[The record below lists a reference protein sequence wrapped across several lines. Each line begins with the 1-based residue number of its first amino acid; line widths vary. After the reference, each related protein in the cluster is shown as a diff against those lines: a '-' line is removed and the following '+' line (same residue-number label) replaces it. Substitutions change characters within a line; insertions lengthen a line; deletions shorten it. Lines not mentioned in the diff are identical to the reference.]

1 MTLTGLRLS
10 HAALAAAASLPVCAC
25 GVPGDAV
32 TPDAGLLDTVVVAE
46 PDPIRRYL
54 DAPLPEMVGTFEAAV
69 RLVERSDSARAA
81 REWDRAAAA
90 LDSAVA
96 LLPTLEDWRPLL
108 LAGIRSEAG
117 DTAATRRLLDEVD
130 SRTGL
135 VERWG
140 WSFLSRARME
150 AGDPAGARRAAEQ
163 RAETTTGEE
172 AARAWLSVGRLA
184 LAGRDTA
191 RGRAAL
197 LRAVE
202 EGAVPG
208 ERPTGP
214 AVQASL
220 SLSGLP
226 GLSGEERYGLG
237 RLLLDGGEWERGYEL
252 LRETVGRVEVSGA
265 ERDRSRFQMA
275 RALAALGRW
284 ADAETE
290 LRILSGRELPRE
302 MEAQVLLHL
311 ARAERER
318 GRRDE
323 ARRTLL
329 RLVGL
334 HPDQPAA
341 GEAFLLLADEA
352 EDGGREEDARAY
364 YRQAVEA
371 GLKTAEVDR
380 AALEFG
386 TRAYLDGEYET
397 AARVFDLH
405 RDGHADPGGRQ
416 QATYW
421 AALAHRRL
429 GNRQEARDR
438 FLAAFADD
446 PISYYG
452 QLAAEEVDVPVLP
465 ADLPPGPPSPEGLE
479 RELANALL
487 RLRFH
492 LEVPTPGSFLFEY
505 DRLKRYFS
513 RYEGGLYALAE
524 AMVEDGW
531 PMRGILLGREIL
543 REEGAWNLRLLRI
556 IYPFPHRELISREAE
571 ARGVNPFFA
580 AGMIR
585 QESMFEAE
593 AVSVA
598 DAIGLMQV
606 LPSTGRTMARS
617 LGMGSVSAEDLKE
630 PGINV
635 PLGMAYLADMI
646 RRFDG
651 RIPDIL
657 AAYNA
662 GPSRIRRWREM
673 PAYADRNVFVERIP
687 FRETRSHVKV
697 VELNTRIYTALYG
710 CGEFEP
716 CFGVSY
722 RAYLAEHGGA
732 AATAPRVAR

>member
-1 MTLTGLRLS
+1 MTSIGLRLS
-10 HAALAAAASLPVCAC
+10 HAVLAAAVSVPASAC
-25 GVPGDAV
+25 GPPGDAV
-32 TPDAGLLDTVVVAE
+32 IPDAGLLDTVLVAE

-54 DAPLPEMVGTFEAAV
+54 AAPLPEMVGSFEAAV
-69 RLVERSDSARAA
+69 RLVERSDSAREA
-81 REWDRAAAA
+81 RMWDRAAAA

-96 LLPTLEDWRPLL
+96 LLPTLGDWRPLL
-108 LAGIRSEAG
+108 LAEVYAEAG
-117 DTAATRRLLDEVD
+117 DTARTRRLLDEVD
-130 SRTGL
+130 PRTGL
-135 VERWG
+135 AERWG
-140 WSFLSRARME
+140 WSFVSHARME
-150 AGDPAGARRAAEQ
+150 AGDREGARRAAEQ
-163 RAETTTGEE
+163 RAETTVGEE
-172 AARAWLSVGRLA
+172 AARAWLRVGRLA
-184 LAGRDTA
+184 LAGGDTA

-197 LRAVE
+197 ARAVGDE
-202 EGAVPG
+202 TGSG
-208 ERPTGP
+208 ERPSAA

-220 SLSGLP
+220 SLSGLA
-226 GLSGEERYGLG
+226 GLSGDERYRLG
-237 RLLLDGGEWERGYEL
+237 RLLLDGGEWERGHAL
-252 LRETVGRVEVSGA
+252 LRETVGRVEISDA
-265 ERDRSRFQMA
+265 ERDRSRFEMA
-275 RALAALGRW
+275 RALMALERW

-290 LRILSGRELPRE
+290 LRILAGKELPRE
-302 MEAQVLLHL
+302 MAAQVLLDL
-311 ARAERER
+311 ARAERGR

-341 GEAFLLLADEA
+341 GDAFLLLADQAEA
-352 EDGGREEDARAY
+352 AGREEDAHTY

-380 AALEFG
+380 AALQFG
-386 TRAYLDGEYET
+386 TRAYLAGEYET
-397 AARVFDLH
+397 AAQVFDLH
-405 RDGHADPGGRQ
+405 RDGHGGREGRQ
-416 QATYW
+416 QSTYW

-429 GNRQEARDR
+429 GNRQEARER
-438 FLAAFADD
+438 FLAAFAED
-446 PISYYG
+446 PFSYYG
-452 QLAAEEVDVPVLP
+452 QLAAEEVDVAVLP
-465 ADLPPGPPSPEGLE
+465 PDLPPGPTTPDGLE

-492 LEVPTPGSFLFEY
+492 LEVPTPDSFLFEY
-505 DRLKRYFS
+505 ERLKRYFS

-524 AMVEDGW
+524 AMVDDGW

-556 IYPFPHRELISREAE
+556 IYPFPHRELIRAEAE

-598 DAIGLMQV
+598 GAVGLMQV
-606 LPSTGRTMARS
+606 LPSTGRMTARS
-617 LGMGSVSAEDLKE
+617 LGMGSVGAEDLKDPE
-630 PGINV
+630 VNV

-651 RIPDIL
+651 RVPDIL
-657 AAYNA
+657 SAYNA
-662 GPSRIRRWREM
+662 GPSRIRRWRGM
-673 PAYADRNVFVERIP
+673 PAYAHREVFVERIP

-697 VELNTRIYTALYG
+697 VELNTRLYTALYG

-716 CFGVSY
+716 CFGLSY
-722 RAYLAEHGGA
+722 PAYLAEHGVGA
-732 AATAPRVAR
+732 AAAPRLAR